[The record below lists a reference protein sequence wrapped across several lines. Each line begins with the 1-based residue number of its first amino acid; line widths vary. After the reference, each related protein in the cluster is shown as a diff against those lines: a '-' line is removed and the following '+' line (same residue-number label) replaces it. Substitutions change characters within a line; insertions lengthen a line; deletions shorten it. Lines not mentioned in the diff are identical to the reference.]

1 MTSITDVRLT
11 KAISVVSAEIRLEL
25 TNNTPI
31 YEGRMECT
39 EALARIRQ
47 LLTAVCE
54 LYEIKELYWEE
65 TESLSDLVTSG
76 YDNPLNARHY
86 ALNETIYQ
94 RLTEVGYLGE
104 FLNPSMQREVD
115 DMVDMIRPYLDK
127 CVPRS
132 GNLKATKG
140 GIYEDPQQWYI
151 AKRPD
156 VQSVIEKPVEQPF
169 TINGLDSD
177 FINAINNNEAQSK
190 RRTRSSKFA

>member
-1 MTSITDVRLT
+1 MTCITDVTLT
-11 KAISVVSAEIRLEL
+11 KAISVVAAEIRLDL

-31 YEGRMECT
+31 YEDRMECT

-65 TESLSDLVTSG
+65 TESLSDVLTKGVGSTL
-76 YDNPLNARHY
+76 DVRHY

-115 DMVDMIRPYLDK
+115 QMVDMIRPYLDK
-127 CVPRS
+127 CIPRS
-132 GNLKATKG
+132 GNTKVIKG
-140 GIYEDPQQWYI
+140 EAYEDPQQWYV

-156 VQSVIEKPVEQPF
+156 VQPDPGTVFEEVIAVTAEVWGGTDDLADVESP
-169 TINGLDSD
+169 
-177 FINAINNNEAQSK
+177 K
-190 RRTRSSKFA
+190 RRQRSSKFA